1 MNPRT
6 LEDART
12 VKPKA
17 LKVFGKKAAVVG
29 VGITEI
35 DGGYG
40 LKVNLREPPEPGVAL
55 PETLDGIPVR
65 IEVVGTLRK
74 R

>member
-1 MNPRT
+1 MNTHT

-12 VKPKA
+12 MKPKA
-17 LKVFGKKAAVVG
+17 LKVFGKKAEVVG

-40 LKVNLREPPEPGVAL
+40 LKVNLREQPAPGVDL
-55 PETLDGIPVR
+55 PENLDGIPVR
-65 IEVVGTLRK
+65 VEVVGKISK

>member
-1 MNPRT
+1 MNPRS

-12 VKPKA
+12 AKPKA
-17 LKVFGKKAAVVG
+17 FQVFGKKATVVG

-40 LKVNLREPPEPGVAL
+40 LKVNLSEPPKPGVEL

-65 IEVVGTLRK
+65 IEVVGILRK

>member
-1 MNPRT
+1 MNPHT

-40 LKVNLREPPEPGVAL
+40 LKVNLREPPKPGVAL

>member
-1 MNPRT
+1 MNLCS

-12 VKPKA
+12 LKPKA
-17 LKVFGKKAAVVG
+17 LQVFGKKATVVG

-40 LKVNLREPPEPGVAL
+40 LKVNLSEPPRPGVEL
-55 PETLDGIPVR
+55 PDTLDGIPVR
-65 IEVVGTLRK
+65 VEIVGTLRK